1 MAGVIR
7 QVLDDNLAIVL
18 DPPLSTQDV
27 VDAGG
32 HFVPLKVISKTEREE
47 RVTGGSQQSQ
57 PQAQQAILLYTT
69 RQRTNHPA
77 PHWKTPSQIRL
88 QVTPG
93 LSLGARDTSAV
104 TLLPPEV
111 TGGLTSSCWTTS
123 RGPSRAPGDMTVVG
137 GRMLWGGG
145 QAPTLD

>member
-77 PHWKTPSQIRL
+77 PHWKTPKSNKA
-88 QVTPG
+88 P
-93 LSLGARDTSAV
+93 SDTWAE
-104 TLLPPEV
+104 L
-111 TGGLTSSCWTTS
+111 
-123 RGPSRAPGDMTVVG
+123 
-137 GRMLWGGG
+137 GG
-145 QAPTLD
+145 QRHLSSHPPAS